1 MKFHSVASRILLLV
15 TLFLLLG
22 FSVVVTMNALQSSAA
37 VKDAALKEVQ
47 QISELEVQKLS
58 QFLSGPYHGALA
70 LASTLGA
77 LPGAHEVPRP
87 RPFASERVHEVLQR
101 YPALKGVFVEWEPN
115 VLDGLDSEYVG
126 QPFGD
131 ADNGT
136 AGSYWVREAD
146 GKENE
151 IWGSSGMDAE
161 EPYYVEPKTTGKPA
175 LIDPYVDEDIGVLM
189 STIAVPVVQRGRFVG
204 VVGMDFPLAGLGEQ
218 ARSVRPFET
227 GYMTIYAGNGTVL
240 AGPETLEVGKPDA
253 SLPANIQDAIAS
265 GRVEQYRDGEWL
277 HMIRPVIIEGLDKPW
292 AVRISAS
299 ADEVYAASRAAT
311 MRAIVISALIGLATL
326 GVLAWFVLRTMAPLG
341 RLSNTFAE
349 LASGQG
355 DLTQRLDM
363 GDGRDE
369 ISTLARSFDRF
380 TQTLRKMLIDVRE
393 CAGKLN
399 GTALEVD
406 RETDEI
412 GQHCA
417 QQAESAV
424 STASSVHE
432 LFTSISRVAESSGQA
447 SEITRTASGAAEKV
461 AKDVHDAAREVS
473 QVEEAISRVDS
484 VLGNLRQRSEEI
496 GNVVQVIRDIA
507 DQTNLLALNA
517 AIEAARAG
525 EQGRGFAVVA
535 DEVRKLAERSASA
548 TQEISNSIAQV
559 QNETNEASA
568 SMTQAVEQV
577 QSSVKLAE
585 RAAESIDVIRKN
597 NDEVLNVIEHTAQA
611 TAEQSEASQI
621 ISDAVENINEMSG
634 HTERSLGQARENVST
649 CRELA
654 ERLQTMI
661 ARFKL

>member
-1 MKFHSVASRILLLV
+1 M
-15 TLFLLLG
+15 
-22 FSVVVTMNALQSSAA
+22 
-37 VKDAALKEVQ
+37 
-47 QISELEVQKLS
+47 
-58 QFLSGPYHGALA
+58 
-70 LASTLGA
+70 
-77 LPGAHEVPRP
+77 PRP
-87 RPFASERVHEVLQR
+87 RLFASERVREVLQR

-227 GYMTIYAGNGTVL
+227 GYMTIYANSGMVL
-240 AGPETLEVGKPDA
+240 AGPDGLEVGKPDPA
-253 SLPANIQDAIAS
+253 LPADMKEAIAS
-265 GRVEQYRDGEWL
+265 GQAGQYRDGEWL
-277 HMIRPVIIEGLDKPW
+277 HLVRPVIIEGLEKPW
-292 AVRISAS
+292 AIRISAS
-299 ADEVYAASRAAT
+299 ADVVYAASRAAT
-311 MRAIVISALIGLATL
+311 LRAIVISALIGLATL

-355 DLTQRLDM
+355 DLTQRLNM
-363 GDGRDE
+363 GEGQDE

-424 STASSVHE
+424 STASSVHQ

-507 DQTNLLALNA
+507 
-517 AIEAARAG
+517 
-525 EQGRGFAVVA
+525 
-535 DEVRKLAERSASA
+535 
-548 TQEISNSIAQV
+548 
-559 QNETNEASA
+559 
-568 SMTQAVEQV
+568 
-577 QSSVKLAE
+577 
-585 RAAESIDVIRKN
+585 
-597 NDEVLNVIEHTAQA
+597 
-611 TAEQSEASQI
+611 
-621 ISDAVENINEMSG
+621 
-634 HTERSLGQARENVST
+634 
-649 CRELA
+649 
-654 ERLQTMI
+654 
-661 ARFKL
+661 

>member
-87 RPFASERVHEVLQR
+87 RPFASERVREVLQR

-355 DLTQRLDM
+355 DLTQRLNM
-363 GDGRDE
+363 GEGQDE

>member
-1 MKFHSVASRILLLV
+1 MNFHSVASRILLLV
-15 TLFLLLG
+15 ALFLLVG

-37 VKDAALKEVQ
+37 AKEAALHEVR
-47 QISELEVQKLS
+47 SEAELEVQKLA
-58 QFLSGPYHGALA
+58 QFLYGPYNGALA
-70 LASTLGA
+70 LSSTLGA
-77 LPGAHEVPRP
+77 LPGANVVPRP
-87 RPFASERVHEVLQR
+87 RQFASEQVRATLRR

-126 QPFGD
+126 QPGGGD
-131 ADNGT
+131 EDGS
-136 AGSYWVREAD
+136 AGAYWVREAD
-146 GKENE
+146 GKETV
-151 IWGSSGMDAE
+151 IWGSSGVDT
-161 EPYYVEPKTTGKPA
+161 EPYYVEPKTSGKPA
-175 LIDPYVDEDIGVLM
+175 LIDPYVDEDTGVLM
-189 STIAVPVVQRGRFVG
+189 ATIAVPVTQGGRFVG
-204 VVGMDFPLAGLGEQ
+204 STGVDFALSGLRDLASE
-218 ARSVRPFET
+218 VRPFET

-240 AGPETLEVGKPDA
+240 AGPEALEVGKPDT
-253 SLPANIQDAIAS
+253 SLPANIQEAIAN
-265 GRVEQYRDGEWL
+265 GQAGQYREGEWL
-277 HMIRPVIIEGLDKPW
+277 HLIRPVIVEGIDKPW

-299 ADEVYAASRAAT
+299 ADMVYAASRAAT

-369 ISTLARSFDRF
+369 ISALARSFDRF

-447 SEITRTASGAAEKV
+447 SEITRSASGAAEKV

-473 QVEEAISRVDS
+473 QVEEAIARVDG

-568 SMTQAVEQV
+568 SMTHAVEQV

>member
-15 TLFLLLG
+15 ALFLLVG

-37 VKDAALKEVQ
+37 AKEAALHEVR
-47 QISELEVQKLS
+47 QISELEAQKLS
-58 QFLSGPYHGALA
+58 QFLSGPYHGVLT

-77 LPGAHEVPRP
+77 LPGANVVPRP
-87 RPFASERVHEVLQR
+87 RQFASERVREMLQR
-101 YPALKGVFVEWEPN
+101 YPSLKSVFVEWEPN

-126 QPFGD
+126 RPFGD
-131 ADNGT
+131 VDNGS

-151 IWGSSGMDAE
+151 IWGSSGVDT
-161 EPYYVEPKTTGKPA
+161 EPYYVEPKKSGKPA
-175 LIDPYVDEDIGVLM
+175 LVDPYVDEDTGVLM
-189 STIAVPVVQRGRFVG
+189 ATIAVPVTQGGRFVG
-204 VVGMDFPLAGLGEQ
+204 STGVDFALAGLRDWANE
-218 ARSVRPFET
+218 VRPFET
-227 GYMTIYAGNGTVL
+227 GYMTIYANNGDVL
-240 AGPETLEVGKPDA
+240 GGPDALEVGKPDPH
-253 SLPANIQDAIAS
+253 LPASAREAIAS

-277 HMIRPVIIEGLDKPW
+277 HLIVPVALEGIDKPW
-292 AVRISAS
+292 AIRISAS
-299 ADEVYAASRAAT
+299 ADVVYAASRAAT

-355 DLTQRLDM
+355 DLTQRLNM
-363 GDGRDE
+363 GEGQDE

-393 CAGKLN
+393 CAGRLN

-424 STASSVHE
+424 STASSVHQ

>member
-87 RPFASERVHEVLQR
+87 RPFASERVREVLQR

-277 HMIRPVIIEGLDKPW
+277 HMIRPVIVEGLDKPW

-363 GDGRDE
+363 GDGQDE

-424 STASSVHE
+424 STASSVHQ

>member
-1 MKFHSVASRILLLV
+1 MRWPE
-15 TLFLLLG
+15 G
-22 FSVVVTMNALQSSAA
+22 
-37 VKDAALKEVQ
+37 
-47 QISELEVQKLS
+47 LE
-58 QFLSGPYHGALA
+58 
-70 LASTLGA
+70 
-77 LPGAHEVPRP
+77 
-87 RPFASERVHEVLQR
+87 
-101 YPALKGVFVEWEPN
+101 
-115 VLDGLDSEYVG
+115 
-126 QPFGD
+126 
-131 ADNGT
+131 
-136 AGSYWVREAD
+136 
-146 GKENE
+146 
-151 IWGSSGMDAE
+151 I
-161 EPYYVEPKTTGKPA
+161 
-175 LIDPYVDEDIGVLM
+175 
-189 STIAVPVVQRGRFVG
+189 
-204 VVGMDFPLAGLGEQ
+204 
-218 ARSVRPFET
+218 
-227 GYMTIYAGNGTVL
+227 
-240 AGPETLEVGKPDA
+240 GKPDPN
-253 SLPANIQDAIAS
+253 LPSSAREAIAS
-265 GRVEQYRDGEWL
+265 GRVDQYREGAWL
-277 HMIRPVIIEGLDKPW
+277 HMIVPVALEGIDKSW

-299 ADEVYAASRAAT
+299 ADVVYAASRAAT
-311 MRAIVISALIGLATL
+311 MRAIVISVLIGLATL

-369 ISTLARSFDRF
+369 ISALARSFDRF

-447 SEITRTASGAAEKV
+447 SEITRSASNAAEKV
-461 AKDVHDAAREVS
+461 AEDVHGAAREVS
-473 QVEEAISRVDS
+473 QVEEAISRVDG

>member
-15 TLFLLLG
+15 ALFLLVG

-37 VKDAALKEVQ
+37 AKEAALHEVR
-47 QISELEVQKLS
+47 QISELEAQKLS
-58 QFLSGPYHGALA
+58 QFLSGPYHGVLT

-77 LPGAHEVPRP
+77 LPGANVVPRP
-87 RPFASERVHEVLQR
+87 RQFASERVREMLQR
-101 YPALKGVFVEWEPN
+101 YPSLKSVFVEWEPN

-126 QPFGD
+126 RPFGD
-131 ADNGT
+131 VDNGS

-151 IWGSSGMDAE
+151 IWGSSGVDT
-161 EPYYVEPKTTGKPA
+161 EPYYVEPKKSGKPA
-175 LIDPYVDEDIGVLM
+175 LVDPYVDEDTGVLM
-189 STIAVPVVQRGRFVG
+189 ATIAVPVTQGGRFVG
-204 VVGMDFPLAGLGEQ
+204 STGVDFALAGLRDWANE
-218 ARSVRPFET
+218 VRPFET
-227 GYMTIYAGNGTVL
+227 GYMTIYANNGDVL
-240 AGPETLEVGKPDA
+240 GGPDALEVGKPDPH
-253 SLPANIQDAIAS
+253 LPASAREAIAS

-277 HMIRPVIIEGLDKPW
+277 HLIVPVALEGIDKPW
-292 AVRISAS
+292 AIRISAS
-299 ADEVYAASRAAT
+299 ADVVYAASRAAT

-355 DLTQRLDM
+355 DLTQRLNM
-363 GDGRDE
+363 GEGQDE

-393 CAGKLN
+393 CAGRLN

-447 SEITRTASGAAEKV
+447 SEITRSASGAAEQV
-461 AKDVHDAAREVS
+461 AKDVHDAAREVG
-473 QVEEAISRVDS
+473 QVEEAIARVDG

-496 GNVVQVIRDIA
+496 GSVVQVIRDIA

>member
-1 MKFHSVASRILLLV
+1 MKFHSVATRILLLAA
-15 TLFLLLG
+15 LFLLVG
-22 FSVVVTMNALQSSAA
+22 FSVVVTMNAVQSSAA
-37 VKDAALKEVQ
+37 AKEAALHEVR
-47 QISELEVQKLS
+47 QISALEAQRLS
-58 QFLSGPYHGALA
+58 QFLSGPYHGVLSLA
-70 LASTLGA
+70 ATLGA
-77 LPGAHEVPRP
+77 LPGAREVPRP
-87 RPFASERVHEVLQR
+87 REFSSARVREVLQR
-101 YPALKGVFVEWEPN
+101 YPALKSVFVEWEPN

-126 QPFGD
+126 RPFGD
-131 ADNGT
+131 EDNGS
-136 AGSYWVREAD
+136 AGSYWVRNAD

-151 IWGSSGMDAE
+151 IWGSSGVDT
-161 EPYYVEPKTTGKPA
+161 EPYYVEPKKSGKPA
-175 LIDPYVDEDIGVLM
+175 LIDPYVDEDTGVLM
-189 STIAVPVVQRGRFVG
+189 ATIAVPVTQGGRFVG
-204 VVGMDFPLAGLGEQ
+204 STGVDIALDRLREMVAATHF
-218 ARSVRPFET
+218 FET
-227 GYMTIYAGNGTVL
+227 GYMTIYANNGDVL
-240 AGPETLEVGKPDA
+240 GGPDGLEVGKPDPA
-253 SLPANIQDAIAS
+253 LPADMKEAIAS
-265 GRVEQYRDGEWL
+265 GRAGQYRDGEWL
-277 HMIRPVIIEGLDKPW
+277 HIIVPVPLEGIDKPW
-292 AVRISAS
+292 AIRISAS
-299 ADEVYAASRAAT
+299 ADVVYAASRAAT
-311 MRAIVISALIGLATL
+311 MRAIVISVLIGLATL

-363 GDGRDE
+363 GDGCDE

-424 STASSVHE
+424 STASSVHQ

-447 SEITRTASGAAEKV
+447 SEITRSASGAAEQV
-461 AKDVHDAAREVS
+461 AKDVHDAAREVG
-473 QVEEAISRVDS
+473 QVEEAIARVDG

-496 GNVVQVIRDIA
+496 GSVVQVIRDIA

-568 SMTQAVEQV
+568 SMTHAVEQV

-585 RAAESIDVIRKN
+585 RAAESIDLIRKN
-597 NDEVLNVIEHTAQA
+597 NDEVLGVIEHTAQA

-634 HTERSLGQARENVST
+634 HTERSLAQARENVST

-661 ARFKL
+661 AKFKL